1 MRLKVSDNFKPS
13 NNNNKCKE
21 EIKDSKEEL
30 KAYYRNLPN
39 KYKLKDNLASSSKD
53 NTTNNLEIDIDKED
67 LGDAEIDLDKSLE
80 EEEADNNK

>member
-1 MRLKVSDNFKPS
+1 MRLKVSNNFKPS
-13 NNNNKCKE
+13 NNNNKYKE

-30 KAYYRNLPN
+30 KAYYRNLHN

-53 NTTNNLEIDIDKED
+53 NTTNNLEIDVDKED
-67 LGDAEIDLDKSLE
+67 LGNAEIDLDKSLE